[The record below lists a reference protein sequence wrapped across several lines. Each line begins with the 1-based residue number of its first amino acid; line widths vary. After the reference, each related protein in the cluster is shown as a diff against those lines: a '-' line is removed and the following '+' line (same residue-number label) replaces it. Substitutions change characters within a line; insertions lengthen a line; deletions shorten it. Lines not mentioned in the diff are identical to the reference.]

1 MSFLKELSTYYYND
15 AKKLDYKWIDL
26 VKKSTRQQVLDD
38 VEKFQNMKMINE
50 ARAQLERTKMIDKEL
65 KQMKDEVRK

>member
-1 MSFLKELSTYYYND
+1 MSFLKELSTNYYND